1 MLISLISVSLT
12 SFSQT
17 DTAIK
22 DIVVILPSKVT
33 RLVIKDLIAYDAT
46 KLELKLTQEILI
58 NTEKKVNTKSDIIKQ
73 YEIKDNNYKQI
84 ISNYDLQVLAY
95 KNMTS
100 ALQKDLK
107 KSKQKLFY
115 NKLGFIAIAG
125 TLTYL
130 YINQ

>member
-1 MLISLISVSLT
+1 MSLT

-17 DTAIK
+17 DTVIK
-22 DIVVILPSKVT
+22 DSVVILPSRIAK
-33 RLVIKDLIAYDAT
+33 LVVKDLIAYDAT
-46 KLELKLTQEILI
+46 KLELKVTQELLL
-58 NTEKKVNTKSDIIKQ
+58 NTENKVSVQSSIIKQ
-73 YEIKDNNYKQI
+73 YEIKDNQYKQI
-84 ISNYDLQVLAY
+84 ISNYNVQVLAY
-95 KNMTS
+95 KNMTNN
-100 ALQKDLK
+100 LQKDLK